1 MLDVIYKSLEA
12 IGYYHP
18 IHPTEVH
25 MPIGLVVGG
34 LGFSL
39 AALVFRRPA
48 LAQAARYCFILA
60 LLFMLPTVIF
70 GIMDWQH
77 YYSGLWLRAIKIKL
91 ILSGILLALISG
103 SVFVNRKSVGHP
115 VLVVPLYALS
125 FLTVVAL
132 GYYGGELV
140 LGGRA
145 TNIPPAFGQAGSI
158 FEANC
163 AVCHP
168 GGRSVSNPQVALRNT
183 AQLAN
188 FEAFVN
194 QLREPKLPN
203 GSPGAMPPIPKETL
217 SDQQAWELYQYII
230 HVVGPPSGK
239 RAELGS
245 TPVRQPRGQGRPR
258 T

>member
-25 MPIGLVVGG
+25 MPIGLIVGG

-39 AALVFRRPA
+39 AALVFRRQA

-60 LLFMLPTVIF
+60 FLFMVPTVIF

-77 YYSGLWLRAIKIKL
+77 YYNGLWLHAIKIKL
-91 ILSGILLALISG
+91 ILSGILLALLSG
-103 SVFVNRKSVGHP
+103 SVLINRKGVGRP
-115 VLVVPLYALS
+115 VLLVPLYVLS
-125 FLTVVAL
+125 FLTVVGL
-132 GYYGGELV
+132 GYYGGELI

-145 TNIPPAFGQAGSI
+145 TNIPPSFGQAGSI

-163 AVCHP
+163 AMCHP
-168 GGRSVSNPQVALRNT
+168 GGRSVSNPQLSLRNT
-183 AQLAN
+183 PQLAN

-194 QLREPKLPN
+194 QLRTPRLPN
-203 GSPGAMPPIPKETL
+203 GSPGTMPPIPEEAL
-217 SDQQAWELYQYII
+217 LDEQAWELYQYII
-230 HVVGPPSGK
+230 HVAGPPPG
-239 RAELGS
+239 
-245 TPVRQPRGQGRPR
+245 
-258 T
+258 

>member
-25 MPIGLVVGG
+25 MPIGLIVGG
-34 LGFSL
+34 LGFHL

-60 LLFMLPTVIF
+60 FLFMFPTVIF

-77 YYSGLWLRAIKIKL
+77 YHSGLWLHAIKIKL
-91 ILSGILLALISG
+91 ILSGILLALLSG
-103 SVFVNRKSVGHP
+103 SVVINREGVGRP
-115 VLVVPLYALS
+115 ALLVPIYVLS

-145 TNIPPAFGQAGSI
+145 PNIPPSFGRAGSI
-158 FEANC
+158 FEAQC
-163 AVCHP
+163 ALCHP
-168 GGRSVSNPQVALRNT
+168 GGLSVTYPQLPLRNT
-183 AQLAN
+183 LQLAN
-188 FEAFVN
+188 LETFVN
-194 QLREPKLPN
+194 HLRNPRLPN
-203 GSPGAMPPIPKETL
+203 GSPGTMPPIPEGSL
-217 SDQQAWELYQYII
+217 SDEQAWELYQYII
-230 HVVGPPSGK
+230 HVAGPPPG
-239 RAELGS
+239 
-245 TPVRQPRGQGRPR
+245 
-258 T
+258 